1 MNAPGCLDARVA
13 RAKRAGAVH
22 HFQALRGTSRHA
34 SQVSAGQVLTS
45 GQNCSGLAMYSG
57 RLALF
62 DSDDKLFGTWRD
74 ETFTL
79 RYALSI
85 PLEAI
90 SLSTGANDI
99 LRSDSAS

>member
-1 MNAPGCLDARVA
+1 
-13 RAKRAGAVH
+13 
-22 HFQALRGTSRHA
+22 
-34 SQVSAGQVLTS
+34 
-45 GQNCSGLAMYSG
+45 MYSG
-57 RLALF
+57 RLVLF

>member
-1 MNAPGCLDARVA
+1 MDECAGVSRRPGRPREACRSRAPFPGFARYVA
-13 RAKRAGAVH
+13 PCIA
-22 HFQALRGTSRHA
+22 
-34 SQVSAGQVLTS
+34 VSAGQVLTS
-45 GQNCSGLAMYSG
+45 GQNCSG
-57 RLALF
+57 LALF